1 MKRFFDV
8 FPKSNSAKATIMAE
22 KTAITAI
29 NVLKGTTIGLP
40 GELVIVG
47 VKVKG
52 VVGFDDGDGLG
63 AMVATGFPSVT
74 V

>member
-1 MKRFFDV
+1 MI
-8 FPKSNSAKATIMAE
+8 AK
-22 KTAITAI
+22 KTATNAI
-29 NVLKGTTIGLP
+29 NVLKGIEIGLP

-63 AMVATGFPSVT
+63 EKVETGFPSVT
-74 V
+74 VWVLLHPLSSP

>member
-1 MKRFFDV
+1 MI
-8 FPKSNSAKATIMAE
+8 AK
-22 KTAITAI
+22 KTATTAI
-29 NVLKGTTIGLP
+29 NVLKGTEIGLP

-47 VKVKG
+47 IKVKG

-63 AMVATGFPSVT
+63 EKVETGFPSVT